1 MLFRC
6 YEACAQLGIEFDSHS
21 LPKGPR
27 ELLKLAVAVP
37 EADASPKGGVRFN
50 IINRVGVRAM
60 KYADSFFGQCG
71 FIGEVAIA
79 ATKAAFGKARYRGCD
94 LLGIMQAAGPE
105 ALPIVALISFLVG
118 LILAF
123 VGAIQLAKYGSEI
136 FVADLVGIAMCREMG
151 AIMVGI
157 VMSGRTGAAF
167 AAELGSMKVNE
178 EISAF
183 RTFGIS
189 TAEFLVFPRILAL
202 VLMFPLLTI
211 FADVIG
217 MLGGFV
223 IGAGMF
229 DISYD
234 PVRQQDAFGPQHS
247 PNFHGRGEEL
257 CFRDN
262 RRVRRLPRGH
272 ELREK
277 LGGRRLGDYFERGAE
292 HNLDNRRRCDFRRN
306 LHNFRHMSRP
316 TDIADDEVFR
326 IENLTMAYG
335 DYVVMRGLNFSV
347 KRGEIFFIMGG
358 SGCGKSTLLRHM
370 IGLIKP
376 AAGTIYFRGENFS
389 DAPER
394 EKTAMLRQFGV
405 LYQGGAL
412 WSSMTLAENVE
423 LPLRE
428 FTGISARDARR
439 RCESETFACRA

>member
-1 MLFRC
+1 MFGIFQKKTPENGGGLSATAQLVADGDTAVLRFSGVWLLSKKRTPVDEVVQMITPDIKRLSFDTGALKAYDSALVGMLFRC
-6 YEACAQLGIEFDSHS
+6 YEACAQLGIEFDSQS

-37 EADASPKGGVRFN
+37 EADASPKGGVSFN
-50 IINRVGVRAM
+50 IINRLGVRAM

-79 ATKAAFGKARYRGCD
+79 ATKAAFGKARYRVCD
-94 LLGIMQAAGPE
+94 LLAIMQAAGPE

-234 PVRQQDAFGPQHS
+234 QYV
-247 PNFHGRGEEL
+247 
-257 CFRDN
+257 N
-262 RRVRRLPRGH
+262 RTLS
-272 ELREK
+272 
-277 LGGRRLGDYFERGAE
+277 A
-292 HNLDNRRRCDFRRN
+292 
-306 LHNFRHMSRP
+306 
-316 TDIADDEVFR
+316 
-326 IENLTMAYG
+326 
-335 DYVVMRGLNFSV
+335 LNIVQISTGV
-347 KRGEIFFIMGG
+347 
-358 SGCGKSTLLRHM
+358 GKS
-370 IGLIKP
+370 
-376 AAGTIYFRGENFS
+376 FV
-389 DAPER
+389 
-394 EKTAMLRQFGV
+394 FGIIV
-405 LYQGGAL
+405 ACVG
-412 WSSMTLAENVE
+412 
-423 LPLRE
+423 
-428 FTGISARDARR
+428 
-439 RCESETFACRA
+439 CRAGMNCEKSSAGVGLATTSSVVQSITWIIVADAIFAVIFTIFDI

>member
-1 MLFRC
+1 MT
-6 YEACAQLGIEFDSHS
+6 YIENV
-21 LPKGPR
+21 LVCMAAP
-27 ELLKLAVAVP
+27 LLVAP
-37 EADASPKGGVRFN
+37 
-50 IINRVGVRAM
+50 
-60 KYADSFFGQCG
+60 
-71 FIGEVAIA
+71 
-79 ATKAAFGKARYRGCD
+79 RYRGCD

-234 PVRQQDAFGPQHS
+234 QYV
-247 PNFHGRGEEL
+247 
-257 CFRDN
+257 N
-262 RRVRRLPRGH
+262 RTLS
-272 ELREK
+272 
-277 LGGRRLGDYFERGAE
+277 A
-292 HNLDNRRRCDFRRN
+292 
-306 LHNFRHMSRP
+306 
-316 TDIADDEVFR
+316 
-326 IENLTMAYG
+326 
-335 DYVVMRGLNFSV
+335 LNIVQISTGV
-347 KRGEIFFIMGG
+347 
-358 SGCGKSTLLRHM
+358 GKS
-370 IGLIKP
+370 
-376 AAGTIYFRGENFS
+376 FV
-389 DAPER
+389 
-394 EKTAMLRQFGV
+394 FGIIV
-405 LYQGGAL
+405 ACVG
-412 WSSMTLAENVE
+412 
-423 LPLRE
+423 
-428 FTGISARDARR
+428 
-439 RCESETFACRA
+439 CRAGMNCEKSSAGVGLATTSSVVQSITWIIVADAIFAVIFTIFDI